1 MKQNHSL
8 VQEKIKESALSVLPI
23 LLIVSLLCL
32 FVSPLSPDLLLS
44 FLLGSVLIIV
54 GMGIFT
60 LGAETSMTP
69 IGNRIGTSLTKSRNL
84 PLIRRAVERHGL
96 AGAVPGIHLEGPFLA
111 RGAIGSHNPEW
122 VQAPSPET
130 VERLYQQA
138 EGFVRLITVS
148 ADAPGAPEAIARA
161 RKLGIAVSVGHH
173 LANTADIVNA
183 ADAGAQALTHL
194 GNGLPNQLDRHRNP
208 IWAGL
213 AEDRLSA
220 MIITDGHHLPA
231 DLIKVI
237 LRVKGADRVI
247 VTSDASEAA
256 GYPPGHCRVLGND
269 AILTPDGKLYN
280 PAKNC
285 LVAAAVTL
293 DFCMKHLA
301 SLELLSDAELL
312 KVGRTNALRL
322 IGSTP
327 ECMET
332 TRQENTSAT

>member
-1 MKQNHSL
+1 MNNPGWVDLQVNGHDGVNFSDPEL
-8 VQEKIKESALSVLPI
+8 TESEFLRAADELFAAGTAVFLPT
-23 LLIVSLLCL
+23 LIT
-32 FVSPLSPDLLLS
+32 SP
-44 FLLGSVLIIV
+44 
-54 GMGIFT
+54 
-60 LGAETSMTP
+60 AEVY
-69 IGNRIGTSLTKSRNL
+69 RRNL

-96 AGAVPGIHLEGPFLA
+96 AGAVPGIHLEGPFIA

-122 VQAPSPET
+122 VQAPSPEA

-161 RKLGIAVSVGHH
+161 RELGIAVSVGHH

-256 GYPPGHCRVLGND
+256 GYPPGRCRVLGND

-293 DFCMKHLA
+293 DFCMKRLA

>member
-1 MKQNHSL
+1 MNNPGWVDLQVNGHNGVNFSDPEL
-8 VQEKIKESALSVLPI
+8 TESEFLRAADELFAAGTAVFLPT
-23 LLIVSLLCL
+23 LITS
-32 FVSPLSPDLLLS
+32 S
-44 FLLGSVLIIV
+44 
-54 GMGIFT
+54 
-60 LGAETSMTP
+60 AEVY
-69 IGNRIGTSLTKSRNL
+69 RRNL

-96 AGAVPGIHLEGPFLA
+96 AGAVPGIHLEGPFIA

-122 VQAPSPET
+122 VQAPSPEA

-285 LVAAAVTL
+285 RGGGHAGLLHEAPR
-293 DFCMKHLA
+293 LA
-301 SLELLSDAELL
+301 GA
-312 KVGRTNALRL
+312 ALRR
-322 IGSTP
+322 GAAESRP
-327 ECMET
+327 HQRPPPD
-332 TRQENTSAT
+332 RQHS